1 VVRQSGLGKGLGAL
15 IPTNDDRPATP
26 PLTGAASAAVPAGE
40 GRVASEGEGVLAE
53 LPLQSVVPSR
63 FQTREIF
70 DEAALDD
77 LAASIKEVGV
87 LQPILVRPSS
97 NNSYELVAGERR
109 WRAAR
114 RAGLSTIPAIIKETP
129 DRASVLHVLVENL
142 QREDLDPLEEA
153 AGFQQLVAE
162 LGATHEEVAARVGR
176 SRSAVTN
183 SLRLL
188 QLTPAIQ
195 KMIKTKELSAGHAR
209 TLLQV
214 TDKAFQESL
223 ARRAVAEG
231 MTVRQVEAAIQLRS
245 DLAAGKSGK
254 QKQNSNGA
262 PKTDKPAA
270 LLELEEILAG
280 QFDTRVS
287 IDLGPK
293 NGRIVVEFA
302 DIEDLERIFAAM
314 TNDVAIDE
322 ADDGAEPRDE
332 EDDSEE

>member
-1 VVRQSGLGKGLGAL
+1 MVRQSGLGKGLGAL
-15 IPTNDDRPATP
+15 IPTKEDRPAP
-26 PLTGAASAAVPAGE
+26 VSGSTGALSSESPGAV
-40 GRVASEGEGVLAE
+40 RSVSEVQGILVE

-63 FQTREIF
+63 FQTREVF
-70 DEAALDD
+70 DEGALDD

-87 LQPILVRPSS
+87 LQPILVRPSN

-114 RAGLSTIPAIIKETP
+114 RAGLSSIPAIIKDTP

-142 QREDLDPLEEA
+142 QREDLDALEEA
-153 AGFQQLVAE
+153 AGFQQLVSE

-214 TDKAFQESL
+214 SDKAFQESL
-223 ARRAVAEG
+223 ARRVVAEG
-231 MTVRQVEAAIQLRS
+231 MTVRQVEAAIQLRN

-254 QKQNSNGA
+254 PKSGA
-262 PKTDKPAA
+262 SAATKADKPAA
-270 LLELEEILAG
+270 LLELEEILSA

-287 IDLGPK
+287 IDLGQK

-302 DIEDLERIFAAM
+302 DLEDLERIFATM
-314 TNDVAIDE
+314 TSDE
-322 ADDGAEPRDE
+322 STEANESTVD
-332 EDDSEE
+332 